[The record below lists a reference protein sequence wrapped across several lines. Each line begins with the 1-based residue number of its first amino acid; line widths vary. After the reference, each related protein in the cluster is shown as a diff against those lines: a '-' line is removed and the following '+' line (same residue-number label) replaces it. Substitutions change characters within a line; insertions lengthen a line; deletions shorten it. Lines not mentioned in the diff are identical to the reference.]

1 MVTFFAEQS
10 TNLLWLNNNLNTGT
24 MNLKIAIAEDNTFL
38 AKAVIEKLSFFDG
51 LNYKFKA
58 NNGAELIGKLEVNHN
73 LDVILMDIQMP
84 EMDGIKTT
92 EIVKNKYPHI
102 KIIMLTVFD
111 DDENIFNAIKA
122 GANGYLL
129 KEIDAENLY
138 KSIIEVVNGGAP
150 MSPSIALKTLNL
162 LRNPLEIKK
171 AEEKEKVTLSNRE
184 TEILEH
190 LSKGLNYNAI
200 ADNLIISSGTVR
212 KHIENIYRKLQV
224 HNKMEAV
231 MKGKKHNLI

>member
-10 TNLLWLNNNLNTGT
+10 THLLWTNNNLNTKS
-24 MNLKIAIAEDNTFL
+24 MNLKIAIAEDNSFL
-38 AKAVIEKLSFFDG
+38 AKAVIEKLSFFDD

-84 EMDGIKTT
+84 EMDGIKAT
-92 EIVKNKYPHI
+92 EIVKTKYPQI
-102 KIIMLTVFD
+102 KVIMLTVFD

-129 KEIDAENLY
+129 KEINAENLH
-138 KSIIEVVNGGAP
+138 KSILEVVNGGAP

-162 LRNPLEIKK
+162 LRNPNEIKTV
-171 AEEKEKVTLSNRE
+171 EDKEKVTLSKRE
-184 TEILEH
+184 TEILEQ